1 MLFIPF
7 SLGVG
12 DKSHNAVYSLGA
24 YYDLG
29 CWQDRG
35 GSARTMTLLKLR
47 PKRIDWVNL
56 ITNMENTSL
65 HQFMH
70 SIFFRKLT

>member
-1 MLFIPF
+1 MLFISF

-35 GSARTMTLLKLR
+35 GSARTMTLLSLR

-56 ITNMENTSL
+56 INNMENTG
-65 HQFMH
+65 
-70 SIFFRKLT
+70 